1 MPHPITPP
9 PRNDTA
15 VAAVFLHR
23 KSQIAL
29 SVFRSD
35 AIHVL
40 SLFRRICGVV
50 CREFASVQI
59 ISSPINNDGG
69 VRPVEA
75 QYFAPPEESLSVSRI
90 DNMPLTVAPI
100 RVSRVVKHGNGRHF
114 ITLINS
120 VSLLVRR
127 KILRLYFG
135 LPANYRTNLLLLIM
149 MASAS
154 RDAKSCVS
162 QETNSA
168 TTAILSP
175 QSIAYPFISQAT
187 NAAMTDI

>member
-1 MPHPITPP
+1 MQ
-9 PRNDTA
+9 PRRRF
-15 VAAVFLHR
+15 FLHR

-40 SLFRRICGVV
+40 FLFRRTCGVV

-69 VRPVEA
+69 VRPREA
-75 QYFAPPEESLSVSRI
+75 QDFAPPEESCTINHIDNTHVTVALICVSR
-90 DNMPLTVAPI
+90 A
-100 RVSRVVKHGNGRHF
+100 VKRGNDRHI
-114 ITLINS
+114 ITTTNS
-120 VSLLVRR
+120 ASSLVRR

-135 LPANYRTNLLLLIM
+135 LPANYRTHLLLIIM
-149 MASAS
+149 TASAS

-162 QETNSA
+162 REQT
-168 TTAILSP
+168 
-175 QSIAYPFISQAT
+175 QQRQAHDRL
-187 NAAMTDI
+187 NQ

>member
-1 MPHPITPP
+1 MHDAMPHPITPP

-69 VRPVEA
+69 VRPVET
-75 QYFAPPEESLSVSRI
+75 QYFAPPEELCTINHIDNTHVTVALTCVSR
-90 DNMPLTVAPI
+90 A
-100 RVSRVVKHGNGRHF
+100 VKPDSFRRI
-114 ITLINS
+114 ITPINS
-120 VSLLVRR
+120 ACLLVRR
-127 KILRLYFG
+127 KILLLYFG
-135 LPANYRTNLLLLIM
+135 LQR
-149 MASAS
+149 
-154 RDAKSCVS
+154 
-162 QETNSA
+162 
-168 TTAILSP
+168 
-175 QSIAYPFISQAT
+175 
-187 NAAMTDI
+187 MTRCAQLK

>member
-1 MPHPITPP
+1 MSAERHGCMTPCHTPITPP
-9 PRNDTA
+9 LRNDTA

-69 VRPVEA
+69 VRPVET
-75 QYFAPPEESLSVSRI
+75 QDFAPPEELCTINHIDNTHVTVALTCVSR
-90 DNMPLTVAPI
+90 A
-100 RVSRVVKHGNGRHF
+100 VKPDSFRRI
-114 ITLINS
+114 ITPINS
-120 VSLLVRR
+120 ACLLVRR

-135 LPANYRTNLLLLIM
+135 LQR
-149 MASAS
+149 
-154 RDAKSCVS
+154 
-162 QETNSA
+162 
-168 TTAILSP
+168 
-175 QSIAYPFISQAT
+175 
-187 NAAMTDI
+187 MTRCAQLK

>member
-1 MPHPITPP
+1 MHDAMPHPITPP

-135 LPANYRTNLLLLIM
+135 LPANYRTHLLLIIM
-149 MASAS
+149 TASAC

-162 QETNSA
+162 QGRNSVK
-168 TTAILSP
+168 TGT
-175 QSIAYPFISQAT
+175 
-187 NAAMTDI
+187 

>member
-1 MPHPITPP
+1 MHDAMPHPITPP

-120 VSLLVRR
+120 ASLRLTNNKPSNDSHIIASINNAFSLVRR

-135 LPANYRTNLLLLIM
+135 LQR
-149 MASAS
+149 
-154 RDAKSCVS
+154 
-162 QETNSA
+162 
-168 TTAILSP
+168 
-175 QSIAYPFISQAT
+175 
-187 NAAMTDI
+187 MT

>member
-1 MPHPITPP
+1 MSTERHGCMTPCHTPITPP

-40 SLFRRICGVV
+40 FLFRRICGVV

-59 ISSPINNDGG
+59 ISSPINNNGG
-69 VRPVEA
+69 VRPVET
-75 QYFAPPEESLSVSRI
+75 QDFASPGESCAISHIDNTHVTVALTCVSR
-90 DNMPLTVAPI
+90 A
-100 RVSRVVKHGNGRHF
+100 VKPDSFRRI
-114 ITLINS
+114 ITPINS
-120 VSLLVRR
+120 ASLLVRR

-135 LPANYRTNLLLLIM
+135 LQR
-149 MASAS
+149 
-154 RDAKSCVS
+154 
-162 QETNSA
+162 
-168 TTAILSP
+168 
-175 QSIAYPFISQAT
+175 
-187 NAAMTDI
+187 MT

>member
-1 MPHPITPP
+1 MHDAMPHPITPP

-69 VRPVEA
+69 VRHREA
-75 QYFAPPEESLSVSRI
+75 QHFAPPEELCTINHIDNTHVTVALTCVSR
-90 DNMPLTVAPI
+90 A
-100 RVSRVVKHGNGRHF
+100 VKPDSFRRI
-114 ITLINS
+114 ITTINS
-120 VSLLVRR
+120 ASLLVRR

-135 LPANYRTNLLLLIM
+135 LQR
-149 MASAS
+149 
-154 RDAKSCVS
+154 
-162 QETNSA
+162 
-168 TTAILSP
+168 
-175 QSIAYPFISQAT
+175 
-187 NAAMTDI
+187 MTRCAQLK